1 METKKRCAN
10 CHTTLTPGA
19 RFCSNCG
26 EAQSDLRPMADTG
39 LLPADQRLNGDRYV
53 IVRKLAQ
60 GGQSAVYLAIDTAD
74 GQRRAIKEMSESQ
87 ISPQQRGVAVNDFL
101 REASILMR
109 LSHPGLCRVFNTFI
123 EGRKP
128 FLVMEYVQG
137 HNLEDEMIGLGRPL
151 KWQDVTR
158 WGMALADVLAYLH
171 GQDPPVIYRDLK
183 PANVML
189 APQGALKLIDFG
201 IARQLFPQRQMDTAR
216 LGTDGYAP
224 MEQYNGRSEPRSDLY
239 ALGASLYH
247 LLTGRVPEAAPL
259 RYSGQLLTPIRT
271 INAAVPEPVDRVIQ
285 QALRLNVQERFP
297 TAAAMWQ
304 ALSWAYQVS
313 GGPPL
318 TPDRSGVAGGRS
330 SAAPAPGNP
339 APPAAAPGMPRT
351 TQVPTRN
358 SQPNLR
364 PAPPYSA
371 SPYSA
376 PPGVANAPAE
386 EHRSVPNMSAPGP
399 TGTSGPQQAV
409 RPTFRQE
416 AHDGSAPWSSRMGG
430 DPRAASAAPPRLR
443 VWPLRLDVG
452 LLEQRQSSAH
462 LLEVANRG
470 GGELNGVVETNSSA
484 IGVSPA
490 KFRGDGA
497 QIQVQVD
504 TTGLQPGEY
513 RLLVA
518 VRSNGGDQ
526 MVPVSFMV
534 RPGDGAPAA
543 HRPAGQP

>member
-10 CHTTLTPGA
+10 CGTALAPGA

-26 EAQSDLRPMADTG
+26 EAQGDLRPLADTG
-39 LLPADQRLNGDRYV
+39 LLPANQRLNGDRYL

-60 GGQSAVYLAIDTAD
+60 GGQSAVYLAMDTAD

-87 ISPQQRGVAVNDFL
+87 ISPQQRTIAVNDFL

-123 EGRKP
+123 EGHKP
-128 FLVMEYVQG
+128 FLVMEYVEG
-137 HNLEDEMIGLGRPL
+137 HNLEDELIGLGRPL
-151 KWQDVTR
+151 HWQDVTR
-158 WGMALADVLAYLH
+158 WGIALSDVLAYLH
-171 GQDPPVIYRDLK
+171 SQDPPVIYRDLK

-189 APQGALKLIDFG
+189 TPQGALKLIDFG
-201 IARQLFPQRQMDTAR
+201 IARQLFPQRLMDTAR

-224 MEQYNGRSEPRSDLY
+224 LEQYNGRSEPRSDLY

-259 RYSGQLLTPIRT
+259 RYSGQMLTPIRT
-271 INAAVPEPVDRVIQ
+271 LNATVPEPVDRVIQ

-304 ALSWAYQVS
+304 ALNWAYQVS
-313 GGPPL
+313 GGAPVAPAS
-318 TPDRSGVAGGRS
+318 TAGAGGRTS
-330 SAAPAPGNP
+330 AAAPYGSAAPQSGGA
-339 APPAAAPGMPRT
+339 GMPRVT
-351 TQVPTRN
+351 MAPARN
-358 SQPNLR
+358 SVPNLR
-364 PAPPYSA
+364 PSSPPH
-371 SPYSA
+371 SA
-376 PPGVANAPAE
+376 PPGATNPPADGR
-386 EHRSVPNMSAPGP
+386 RSAPNMGAPGVP
-399 TGTSGPQQAV
+399 GSSGPHQAV
-409 RPTFRQE
+409 RPSFPPEPR
-416 AHDGSAPWSSRMGG
+416 DGSAPWSSRMGG
-430 DPRAASAAPPRLR
+430 DARGVSATPPRLR

-452 LLEQRQSSAH
+452 LLEQRQASSH
-462 LLEVANRG
+462 VLEVANRG
-470 GGELNGVVETNSSA
+470 GGELNGVVETNSAA

-526 MVPVSFMV
+526 IVPVSFMV
-534 RPGDGAPAA
+534 RPGDGAQAA
-543 HRPAGQP
+543 YRPSGQP